1 MGESDIKAF
10 CHFPLFAKSG
20 KCYTDDMGEN
30 EFWRVCE
37 ALDNEKRMALLRY
50 LLADRKEF
58 PCVIEIAE
66 KFDLGLAATSV
77 YLKKLQDVGL
87 VASKREERR
96 IYYRAYAT
104 TPEGERVV
112 SALQAFFET
121 KPSRERMLSLMGYIR
136 ALSHY
141 RRHAIIRLLND
152 MPGLDMDEIG
162 HRLDMPRTTVDRI
175 LAQLG
180 KARIVD
186 LNRIVRRPE
195 AQPESIFLDL
205 TLS

>member
-1 MGESDIKAF
+1 
-10 CHFPLFAKSG
+10 
-20 KCYTDDMGEN
+20 MGEN

-66 KFDLGLAATSV
+66 KFDLGLAATSA
-77 YLKKLQDVGL
+77 YLKKMLDVGL

-112 SALQAFFET
+112 AALQAFFET
-121 KPSRERMLSLMGYIR
+121 NPPRERMLSLMGYVR

-141 RRHAIIRLLND
+141 RRHAVIRLLND
-152 MPGLDMDEIG
+152 MPGLDMEEIG

-180 KARIVD
+180 KTRIVD

-195 AQPESIFLDL
+195 AQPEATFLDL

>member
-1 MGESDIKAF
+1 
-10 CHFPLFAKSG
+10 
-20 KCYTDDMGEN
+20 MGEN

-66 KFDLGLAATSV
+66 KFGLGLAATSA
-77 YLKKLQDVGL
+77 YLKKMLDVGL

-104 TPEGERVV
+104 TQEGERVV
-112 SALQAFFET
+112 SALQALFET
-121 KPSRERMLSLMGYIR
+121 NPMRERMVSLMGYIR
-136 ALSHY
+136 MLSHY
-141 RRHAIIRLLND
+141 RRHAVIRLLNE
-152 MPGLDMDEIG
+152 MPGLDMEEIG

-195 AQPESIFLDL
+195 VQPEATFLEL

>member
-1 MGESDIKAF
+1 ME
-10 CHFPLFAKSG
+10 
-20 KCYTDDMGEN
+20 EN

-37 ALDNEKRMALLRY
+37 TLDNEKRMALLRY

-66 KFDLGLAATSV
+66 KFGLGLAATSA

-112 SALQAFFET
+112 SAFRTFFET
-121 KPSRERMLSLMGYIR
+121 NPSGERMLSLMGYVR

-152 MPGLDMDEIG
+152 MPGLDVEEIG
-162 HRLDMPRTTVDRI
+162 HRLDMPRTTADRI
-175 LAQLG
+175 LAQLD

-186 LNRIVRRPE
+186 LNRIVRRP
-195 AQPESIFLDL
+195 ATQPEATLLDL

>member
-1 MGESDIKAF
+1 
-10 CHFPLFAKSG
+10 
-20 KCYTDDMGEN
+20 MGEN

-66 KFDLGLAATSV
+66 KFGLGLSATSV

-112 SALQAFFET
+112 SALQAFFEAN
-121 KPSRERMLSLMGYIR
+121 PPRERMLSLMGYIR

-152 MPGLDMDEIG
+152 MPGLDMEEIG

-180 KARIVD
+180 KARIID
-186 LNRIVRRPE
+186 LNRIVRRPGV
-195 AQPESIFLDL
+195 QPEATFLDL

>member
-1 MGESDIKAF
+1 
-10 CHFPLFAKSG
+10 
-20 KCYTDDMGEN
+20 MGEN

-37 ALDNEKRMALLRY
+37 ALDNEKRMKLLRY

-104 TPEGERVV
+104 TPEGERAV
-112 SALQAFFET
+112 SALQSFFEAN
-121 KPSRERMLSLMGYIR
+121 PPRERMLSLMGYIR

-141 RRHAIIRLLND
+141 RRHATIRLLND
-152 MPGLDMDEIG
+152 MPGLDMEEIG

-195 AQPESIFLDL
+195 AQPEATFLDL
-205 TLS
+205 TVS